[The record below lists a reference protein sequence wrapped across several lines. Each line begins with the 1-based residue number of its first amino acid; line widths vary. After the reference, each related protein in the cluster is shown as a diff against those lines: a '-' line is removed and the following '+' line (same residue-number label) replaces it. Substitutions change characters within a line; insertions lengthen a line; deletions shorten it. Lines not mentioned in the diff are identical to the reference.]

1 MAFEAVRGYL
11 QLASGLG
18 ELTKARALEAS
29 QGLLAL
35 PGADEVGKRAKQVS
49 MLADQLLEAA
59 KANRAALVEL
69 VRAEVDSALGRA
81 DLARRADLETARST
95 IVGLAR
101 EVDELRA
108 SLTAAAARTPLGA
121 LPGLG
126 AAAVGT
132 VSRQQATGTAAEGAA
147 ASTSAPSAS
156 AKKTT
161 ARKTT
166 ASKAAARK
174 TRARKTTAGKAA
186 ARKTA
191 AGTTAAKK
199 TSTKT
204 ATAKKAAAKKAAA
217 KKATSR
223 NTAAAKASTPSATD
237 TPATGATDTTAAA
250 PETPAAAPETPAET
264 PAPTTNADTTPR
276 TEQE

>member
-156 AKKTT
+156 ARKTTARKTTAGKAAARKTTARKTT

-166 ASKAAARK
+166 AS
-174 TRARKTTAGKAA
+174 KAA

-223 NTAAAKASTPSATD
+223 NTAAAAKAPTPSATD
-237 TPATGATDTTAAA
+237 TTATGATDTT
-250 PETPAAAPETPAET
+250 AAAPETPAET

>member
-18 ELTKARALEAS
+18 ELTKARALEAA

-59 KANRAALVEL
+59 KANRAGLIEL
-69 VRAEVDSALGRA
+69 VRAEVDSALGRS
-81 DLARRADLETARST
+81 DLARRADLEAARAT

-126 AAAVGT
+126 AAAVGS
-132 VSRQQATGTAAEGAA
+132 VSRQRATGTAAEGAA

-161 ARKTT
+161 ARKS
-166 ASKAAARK
+166 AARKAAAK
-174 TRARKTTAGKAA
+174 K
-186 ARKTA
+186 
-191 AGTTAAKK
+191 TAAKK
-199 TSTKT
+199 TAAKKT
-204 ATAKKAAAKKAAA
+204 AAKTAGKKTTAKKAAAKKTATTRTATR
-217 KKATSR
+217 KATTR
-223 NTAAAKASTPSATD
+223 RTAEAKASATN
-237 TPATGATDTTAAA
+237 ATDTTAAA
-250 PETPAAAPETPAET
+250 PETA
-264 PAPTTNADTTPR
+264 ADTTPR